1 MCTVSGS
8 VSGRVNVNVKAGTY
22 GVFARSFWRL
32 IDFWETQGA
41 ENSTPFFDPGLMPY
55 FYIAT
60 LILFGGVPNN
70 SWIFLQAVVT
80 HTHTHKHIHARLIDK
95 NDAQMPSASRMID
108 SWLHRPLRFECR
120 SLLRQHVWCQSDG
133 TLQARS
139 SNQYEIAWK
148 GEWVNDRGALSSWA
162 PGWCDYWEYYFAMCF
177 PFLGPCTC
185 STLEP
190 VHCCFQAKS

>member
-1 MCTVSGS
+1 
-8 VSGRVNVNVKAGTY
+8 
-22 GVFARSFWRL
+22 
-32 IDFWETQGA
+32 
-41 ENSTPFFDPGLMPY
+41 
-55 FYIAT
+55 
-60 LILFGGVPNN
+60 
-70 SWIFLQAVVT
+70 
-80 HTHTHKHIHARLIDK
+80 
-95 NDAQMPSASRMID
+95 MPSALRMID

-177 PFLGPCTC
+177 SFFRTMYLLYAGAGALLFSGKVIVRQNGKSSGERFRLRSWNKPRIHMIHSWSQNPRHSQSHFKALCTVD
-185 STLEP
+185 LDRL
-190 VHCCFQAKS
+190 